1 MANQEH
7 LRFRKGDG
15 LAIALVAALAVLV
28 AVCFLPKNSTDPVM
42 AEVYHSGE
50 LVRMLPLEEDTT
62 FELEGV
68 YLNTITVRDGA
79 VSITSSDC
87 PGEDC
92 VHSGAISSMGRSIV
106 CLPNEVEVRVVNASS
121 DVDFVVG

>member
-15 LAIALVAALAVLV
+15 LAIAIVAALAVFV

-50 LVRMLPLEEDTT
+50 LVRTLPLEEDVA
-62 FELEGV
+62 FELEGA
-68 YLNTITVRDGA
+68 YHNIITVENGA

-92 VHSGAISSMGRSIV
+92 VHSGAIRASGRSIV
-106 CLPNEVEVRVVNASS
+106 CLPNGLEIRVVSAES
-121 DVDFVVG
+121 DVDFVVR